1 MSADKPLNI
10 VVPMAGRGS
19 RFAKAGFE
27 LPKPLLGVHGRPMIE
42 VVIDNIRPSRPHRF
56 IFICQREHMDQFDLA
71 KSLAYAGR
79 DTLILPIDDVT
90 EGAAC
95 TVLLARQWIETD
107 APLMIANCDQ
117 YIATPIDDY
126 LRAMEDGHYEGFI
139 MTMRADDPKWSFVR
153 LNEQGLVTEV
163 VEKRVVSN
171 EATVGIYNFRR
182 GADYVAAADRMMA
195 AKDMTNHE
203 YYVAP
208 TYNYLRNGSRVGFMN
223 IGAERAGMY
232 GLGIP
237 DDLSY
242 FNQLQQMPGRCEL
255 ALA

>member
-19 RFAKAGFE
+19 RFAKAGYE
-27 LPKPLLGVHGRPMIE
+27 LPKPLLSVHGRPMIE

-56 IFICQREHMDQFDLA
+56 IFICQKEHLDQFDLA
-71 KSLAYAGR
+71 QSLAYAGR
-79 DTLILPIDDVT
+79 DTLILPIDGVT

-95 TVLLARQWIETD
+95 TVLLARQWMDSD

-126 LRAMEDGHYEGFI
+126 LQGMDEGRFDGYI

-153 LNEQGLVTEV
+153 LNEQGCVTEV

-182 GADYVAAADRMMA
+182 GADFVAAAGRMMA
-195 AKDMTNHE
+195 AKDMTNNE

-208 TYNYLRNGSRVGFMN
+208 AYNYMGKGARIGFMN

-242 FNQLQQMPGRCEL
+242 FNQLQHMPGLREL